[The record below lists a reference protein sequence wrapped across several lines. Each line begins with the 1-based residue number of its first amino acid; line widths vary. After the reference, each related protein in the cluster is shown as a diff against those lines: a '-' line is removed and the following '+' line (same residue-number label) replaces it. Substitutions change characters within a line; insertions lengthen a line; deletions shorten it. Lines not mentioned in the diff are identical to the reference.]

1 MTLSIELT
9 GKLKGRAIN
18 QKFDNLDYFRGF
30 LESESL
36 ISQESHPEQRP
47 G

>member
-18 QKFDNLDYFRGF
+18 QKFDNLDSFRDF
-30 LESESL
+30 LKRELL
-36 ISQESHPEQRP
+36 ISQESHPELRP